1 MKKSNQ
7 NTNTLEHPID
17 SFWQKTVIRII
28 PKWISP
34 NQLSVVRLLLV
45 PVVLWLIF
53 ERHYPAALLIFA
65 ISVLTDSLD
74 GAIARSRH
82 QITKLGIALDP
93 LSDKLLITGCLIV
106 CLFRYPFPELLG
118 SLVFFE
124 LMIIA
129 VSAVAVKFMNI
140 KAVPANLFGKI
151 KMVLE
156 SAGLAV
162 IFLWFSFPVNW
173 LLYLSAALLW
183 LALLFIILSALKTNQ
198 IMDQAKKI

>member
-17 SFWQKTVIRII
+17 GFWQKTVIRII
-28 PKWISP
+28 PKWVSP

-53 ERHYPAALLIFA
+53 ERHYPAALLIFI

-74 GAIARSRH
+74 GAIARTRG

-93 LSDKLLITGCLIV
+93 LSDKLLITGCLV
-106 CLFRYPFPELLG
+106 VFLSRYPFPELLA
-118 SLVFFE
+118 SLAFFE
-124 LMIIA
+124 LTIIA
-129 VSAVAVKFMNI
+129 VSMIAVKFMNI
-140 KAVPANLFGKI
+140 KAVPANLFGKA

-156 SAGLAV
+156 SAGLAS
-162 IFLWFSFPVNW
+162 IFLWLIFPFNW

-198 IMDQAKKI
+198 IMAQAKSI